1 MEREENKLFKFATK
15 ELSQDAFI
23 SWCINWFNYQEQV
36 KGNKNKEKLCEM
48 SKKILD
54 KILEN
59 TSINSSKIE
68 KINIVRQFEKIDITL
83 TITLKNL
90 KQYIVIIEDKID
102 SYLSIKQANDFYVT
116 KLLNSINNKDKNKSE
131 ISRERLSIKEEITKN
146 EIILVYWKTGKW
158 EKEKSIKKV
167 ELQNNLKQAVICLDG
182 LDTLNMLKEYI
193 NNSEIVEDY
202 YKCLQDEMKINN
214 VINQVDEIVQTQKI
228 KIGTKFA
235 KNYYCYNC
243 FKNITKK
250 EYTKNSHPQ
259 LGGLSLTNLN
269 KKLKHKNLIHINTIM
284 LSNPNKNWQN
294 EFKDN
299 NNLWVEKVASH
310 LVEQGKLYTDIKYV
324 FLFGKRRDQFGR
336 NQFIFMGFYKL
347 SKYDEKNNF
356 RIWER
361 QNKNET
367 MVTIDEESIIKSI
380 ENERNK
386 NR

>member
-23 SWCINWFNYQEQV
+23 SWCINWFNYQEEV
-36 KGNKNKEKLCEM
+36 KGNKSKEKLCEM

-54 KILEN
+54 KILN
-59 TSINSSKIE
+59 SKKITSKEIKEVSI
-68 KINIVRQFEKIDITL
+68 IRQFENIDIL
-83 TITLKNL
+83 VVVTLKNL
-90 KQYIVIIEDKID
+90 EQYLIIIEDKVGAN
-102 SYLSIKQANDFYVT
+102 LSKHQRKDLYVSKLIKTLENNTEKQNLIS
-116 KLLNSINNKDKNKSE
+116 LLSFDK
-131 ISRERLSIKEEITKN
+131 ERIIPVFWKTSKWNEEKEELK
-146 EIILVYWKTGKW
+146 EEL
-158 EKEKSIKKV
+158 EKSIGR
-167 ELQNNLKQAVICLDG
+167 EVICING
-182 LDTLNMLKEYI
+182 NDTLEILKDYI
-193 NNSEIVEDY
+193 KYSEIVEDFY
-202 YKCLQDEMKINN
+202 ICLEDEMKINN